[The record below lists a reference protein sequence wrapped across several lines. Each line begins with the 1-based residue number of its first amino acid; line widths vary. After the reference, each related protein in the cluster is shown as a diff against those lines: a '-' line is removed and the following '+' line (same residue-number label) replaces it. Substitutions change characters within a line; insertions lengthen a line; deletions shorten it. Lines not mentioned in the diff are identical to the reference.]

1 MTTTYTKGVPAIAHL
16 FGSEFP
22 ASLQFDSSFGGRIIM
37 PADFSLCGDW
47 LGISSMAKHMAS
59 ISTVISNLMAGLD
72 TLIMNPLAEAF
83 AAVQAAVTLAN
94 AAVDAARAYA
104 NGIIGGIQQTI
115 STAMNTALTEL
126 KAGIAAA
133 SAAASAIMSHVTS
146 MITDGL
152 SEIMATLGMCMPAI
166 TIPSIT
172 VYNVD
177 NLCSSLFKAP
187 DLTTLTG
194 HLGGISGILGN
205 TGTSELSKITAMTG
219 VKGLMST
226 SSGILTSAV
235 ALDVSSLAASKVQD
249 TALRTVMQVAT
260 GLNSPTSLPFVTAII
275 HPASREMVT
284 DIASTLKNSTTGSAV
299 TLPPLSGPGIP

>member
-1 MTTTYTKGVPAIAHL
+1 M
-16 FGSEFP
+16 
-22 ASLQFDSSFGGRIIM
+22 
-37 PADFSLCGDW
+37 
-47 LGISSMAKHMAS
+47 
-59 ISTVISNLMAGLD
+59 SN
-72 TLIMNPLAEAF
+72 
-83 AAVQAAVTLAN
+83 
-94 AAVDAARAYA
+94 
-104 NGIIGGIQQTI
+104 
-115 STAMNTALTEL
+115 ALTDL

-146 MITDGL
+146 MITTGL

-194 HLGGISGILGN
+194 HLGGIGGILTN
-205 TGTSELSKITAMTG
+205 PLTSEASKIASMTG

-235 ALDVSSLAASKVQD
+235 ALDVSSLAASKVQGN
-249 TALRTVMQVAT
+249 ALRSVMQVAT
-260 GLNSPTSLPFVTAII
+260 GLNSPTSLPFVSAII
-275 HPASREMVT
+275 HPASLAMVT
-284 DIASTLKNSTTGSAV
+284 DIASTLKNSTTGAPV
-299 TLPPLSGPGIP
+299 VVPPLSGPGIP

>member
-1 MTTTYTKGVPAIAHL
+1 MTSPYTPGVPAIAHPN
-16 FGSEFP
+16 GCEFP
-22 ASLQFDSSFGGRIIM
+22 GSIQFDSSFGGRIIM

-59 ISTVISNLMAGLD
+59 INTVISNLMAGLD

-83 AAVQAAVTLAN
+83 AAVQAAVGLAN

-146 MITDGL
+146 MITEGM

-194 HLGGISGILGN
+194 HLGGIGGILTN
-205 TGTSELSKITAMTG
+205 PLTSEASKISSMTG

-235 ALDVSSLAASKVQD
+235 ALDVSSLAASKVQGN
-249 TALRTVMQVAT
+249 ALRSVMQVAT

-284 DIASTLKNSTTGSAV
+284 DIASTLKNSTTGAPV
-299 TLPPLSGPGIP
+299 VVPPLSGPGIP

>member
-1 MTTTYTKGVPAIAHL
+1 MTSPYVPGFPALAHP
-16 FGSEFP
+16 FGAEFP
-22 ASLQFDSSFGGRIIM
+22 ASIQFDSSFGGRIIM

-59 ISTVISNLMAGLD
+59 LSTVISNLMAGLD

-83 AAVQAAVTLAN
+83 EAVQAAVTLAN
-94 AAVDAARAYA
+94 KAVDDARAYA

-126 KAGIAAA
+126 KAGIADAM
-133 SAAASAIMSHVTS
+133 AAATRIMSHVTS
-146 MITDGL
+146 MITEGM
-152 SEIMATLGMCMPAI
+152 SEIMATLGMCMPSIA
-166 TIPSIT
+166 IPSIT

-194 HLGGISGILGN
+194 HLGGIGGILTN
-205 TGTSELSKITAMTG
+205 PLTSEASKISSMTG

-226 SSGILTSAV
+226 SSGILNSAV

-249 TALRTVMQVAT
+249 KALRSVMQVAT
-260 GLNSPTSLPFVTAII
+260 GLNSPTSLPYVTAII

-284 DIASTLKNSTTGSAV
+284 DIASTLKNSTTGAPV
-299 TLPPLSGPGIP
+299 VVPPLSGPGIP